1 MKKDFFESINAK
13 CLKIVQKYLC
23 KIFEKIYKNIRKNL
37 KIKKKLKNHC
47 LNVATFKTPKLKQKQ
62 TT

>member
-23 KIFEKIYKNIRKNL
+23 KIFEKNIKIYE
-37 KIKKKLKNHC
+37 KI
-47 LNVATFKTPKLKQKQ
+47 
-62 TT
+62 